1 MARGKR
7 KVAERDYEKLI
18 SSTKECIEKLEIKS
32 VEIKEELK
40 SKKDEL
46 KKLEKDFK
54 SYKIQKAEEEKRQ
67 QTQELAKLLMESGL
81 SLDEI
86 KEKLDKSVSLVL
98 VDARGLTVGEDTDLR
113 KQLREAGVD
122 YKVYK
127 NTMIN
132 FAIQGT
138 QFEGLS
144 QYLEGPTAAVFSY
157 DEATKGASIIKKV
170 SETAKKLE
178 FKAGVIEGIVYDAEG
193 MKAIADIP
201 SREVLISKL
210 LGSFKSP
217 ISTFA
222 RVINQIAEK
231 KGEGEAAAE

>member
-1 MARGKR
+1 MAK
-7 KVAERDYEKLI
+7 
-18 SSTKECIEKLEIKS
+18 IE
-32 VEIKEELK
+32 
-40 SKKDEL
+40 
-46 KKLEKDFK
+46 
-54 SYKIQKAEEEKRQ
+54 
-67 QTQELAKLLMESGL
+67 AKQAVVN
-81 SLDEI
+81 EI
-86 KEKLDKSVSLVL
+86 KEKLDKAVSIVL
-98 VDARGLTVGEDTDLR
+98 VDGRGLTVAEDTGLR

-138 QFEGLS
+138 QYEGLA
-144 QYLEGPTAAVFSY
+144 QFLEGPTAVVFSY
-157 DEATKGASIIKKV
+157 DEATKGASIVKKV

-201 SREVLISKL
+201 SREVLLSKL

-217 ISTFA
+217 ISSFA
-222 RVINQIAEK
+222 RVISQVAEK
-231 KGEGEAAAE
+231 KGEGAEAAAE

>member
-1 MARGKR
+1 MA
-7 KVAERDYEKLI
+7 KVE
-18 SSTKECIEKLEIKS
+18 
-32 VEIKEELK
+32 
-40 SKKDEL
+40 
-46 KKLEKDFK
+46 
-54 SYKIQKAEEEKRQ
+54 
-67 QTQELAKLLMESGL
+67 AKQAVVN
-81 SLDEI
+81 EI

-157 DEATKGASIIKKV
+157 DEATKGASIIKNV